1 MSQTHLP
8 PFDKAA
14 YTPQDHPYAI
24 HVGEVIEEKV
34 HRRLP
39 TPILRTLERVIH
51 QREINDILYRYSHL
65 EGMDFLEALVGEFRL
80 DLGWVHPE
88 RLPEH
93 GRCIFASNHPLGGM
107 DGIAI
112 SYMLGRRYG
121 DVRYMVNDMLYH
133 LKPLQPVFL
142 PLNKHG
148 AQGKEA
154 VTLLQEAMQSE
165 VPIGTFPA
173 GFCSRVYDGKIQDQ
187 IWRKTFVTQA
197 IHHERDIVP
206 LHFVGQNSRHFYWI
220 WHLKNALRMKFDI
233 GTALLPDELFRAAG
247 KSFRI
252 IVGEPIPWQ
261 SLRDSALRPE
271 EEAARIRSI
280 CYALRDEY
288 ERRKK

>member
-80 DLGWVHPE
+80 DLDWVHPE

-112 SYMLGRRYG
+112 SYMLGHRYG

-154 VTLLQEAMQSE
+154 VALLQEAMQSE

-187 IWRKTFVTQA
+187 IWRKTSYPTNSSGQRGRASASSWANRSPGRACVTA
-197 IHHERDIVP
+197 PSVP
-206 LHFVGQNSRHFYWI
+206 
-220 WHLKNALRMKFDI
+220 
-233 GTALLPDELFRAAG
+233 
-247 KSFRI
+247 
-252 IVGEPIPWQ
+252 
-261 SLRDSALRPE
+261 
-271 EEAARIRSI
+271 
-280 CYALRDEY
+280 
-288 ERRKK
+288 RKKPPAYEVSATPSEMSTSAGRSNTCTPPPSSPLSPRS